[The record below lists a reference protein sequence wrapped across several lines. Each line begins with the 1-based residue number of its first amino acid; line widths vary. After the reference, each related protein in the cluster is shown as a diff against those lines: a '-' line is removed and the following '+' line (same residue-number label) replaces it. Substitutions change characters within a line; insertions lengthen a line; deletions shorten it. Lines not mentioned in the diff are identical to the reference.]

1 MSLISIFYSTS
12 KIIRI
17 YFLLIFVVGVVKDG
31 ISSHAVYSVTVVKST
46 GSKEID
52 SWVVY
57 RRYSDFYDFHV
68 RLEER
73 VSNLNNH
80 VSY

>member
-1 MSLISIFYSTS
+1 MILDKGILIIL
-12 KIIRI
+12 KNVIII
-17 YFLLIFVVGVVKDG
+17 DVLLVGVVKDG
-31 ISSHAVYSVTVVKST
+31 ITSHAVYAVTVVKSI
-46 GSKEID
+46 GPKEID

-73 VSNLNNH
+73 VSYL
-80 VSY
+80 